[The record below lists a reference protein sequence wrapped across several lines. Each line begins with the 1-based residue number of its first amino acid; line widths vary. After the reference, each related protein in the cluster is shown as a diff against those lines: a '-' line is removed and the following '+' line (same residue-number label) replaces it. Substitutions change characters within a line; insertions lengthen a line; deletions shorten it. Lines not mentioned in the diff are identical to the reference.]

1 MRVLGHFKFTGNLN
15 FRYKIQK
22 ANCEITRTAAE
33 PEGKVFDLHSS
44 VSSESSAGRRPDI
57 LK

>member
-22 ANCEITRTAAE
+22 ANCEITRTAVE

-44 VSSESSAGRRPDI
+44 LSSESSAGRPDI